1 MQRLAISLAVLLV
14 LPVQAEVYRIVN
26 PDGSVTFTD
35 QPVQGAEKLDLPP
48 VMTYSA
54 PKVRTPAPAGQ
65 DTDGSGGQSY
75 SRFVIAS
82 PAPETTIRDNAG
94 NVSMVVQVDP
104 SLQVERG
111 HRIQFMVDGVD
122 QGEPVDSTGI
132 TFQNVD
138 RGSHTLSARIVAA
151 DGTTLETT
159 PPVTVFVH
167 RTTVNA
173 PARQ

>member
-1 MQRLAISLAVLLV
+1 
-14 LPVQAEVYRIVN
+14 
-26 PDGSVTFTD
+26 
-35 QPVQGAEKLDLPP
+35 
-48 VMTYSA
+48 
-54 PKVRTPAPAGQ
+54 
-65 DTDGSGGQSY
+65 
-75 SRFVIAS
+75 
-82 PAPETTIRDNAG
+82 
-94 NVSMVVQVDP
+94 
-104 SLQVERG
+104 
-111 HRIQFMVDGVD
+111 MVDGVD

-151 DGTTLETT
+151 DGTTLETA